1 MDFENCLQL
10 IVWKRT
16 IYIWV
21 TVVYTN
27 NSQVIEITIT
37 LVTFCNDLFCFRCH
51 LTLTTKLISVA
62 KQTANHLFTSDG
74 LHFPKSKEYFPFFK
88 VFTKCS
94 QITFGLSVEVPLIM
108 RKPSELVVHF
118 LWVCNRKFVEEFSFC
133 TFLACCQSKLLWKN
147 FSVQHWRS
155 KIWLQVLCTYNVE
168 KVGKKLV

>member
-62 KQTANHLFTSDG
+62 KQTANHLFTSVG
-74 LHFPKSKEYFPFFK
+74 QILPNLIYR
-88 VFTKCS
+88 VFS
-94 QITFGLSVEVPLIM
+94 FLLNVQSTFCLSEEVPLIM

-155 KIWLQVLCTYNVE
+155 KLWLQVSYTNSVE